1 MEHYKNKSEDGT
13 TSFLQKAGAAVFAGS
28 FGSFWGNPF
37 DLVLVQMQA
46 DSTLPKAARR
56 NYRHFGDAFM

>member
-13 TSFLQKAGAAVFAGS
+13 TSFLQKAGAAV
-28 FGSFWGNPF
+28 WGNPF